1 MNFIKNIFIFLTTGL
16 VVLAIFNFI
25 FMPLYINQR
34 NVIVIPDLEG
44 LTIKEAEDISKSEGI
59 EIVVADTIFTNDLN
73 PNIILEQFPTSG
85 KSVKVGRSIKVKVTQ
100 FNQKILVPS
109 LIGKTLRA
117 AEITLDQNGIELD
130 SIYYSFN
137 SKFPKGIVSWQS
149 PAENDSIRKGF
160 GVRVEVSNGLA
171 PNDLIEVPNL
181 RGIFLSEA
189 LKIIKEK
196 GFKEGKIKYL
206 ENGNFL
212 SNTIINQNPE
222 DGTKIKQGS
231 KINLIVVK

>member
-1 MNFIKNIFIFLTTGL
+1 MNFLKNTFIFFVTGL
-16 VVLAIFNFI
+16 VVLIILNFI
-25 FMPLYINQR
+25 IMPIYINQR

-44 LTIKEAEDISKSEGI
+44 LTLEEAENISQSEGI

-73 PNIILEQFPTSG
+73 PDIILEQFPSSG
-85 KSVKVGRSIKVKVTQ
+85 KSVKLGRSIKVKITQ

-117 AEITLDQNGIELD
+117 AEITLDQNSIELD
-130 SIYYSFN
+130 SIYYSF
-137 SKFPKGIVSWQS
+137 STKYPKGIVSWQS

-171 PNDLIEVPNL
+171 PNDLVEVPNL

-189 LKIIKEK
+189 LKIINEK
-196 GFKEGKIKYL
+196 GFIEGKIRYV
-206 ENGNFL
+206 ENQKFL
-212 SNTIINQNPE
+212 SNTIINQNPV

-231 KINLIVVK
+231 KINLIVVQ

>member
-1 MNFIKNIFIFLTTGL
+1 MNFLKNTFIFFVTGL
-16 VVLAIFNFI
+16 LGLIIFNFI
-25 FMPLYINQR
+25 IMPIYINQR

-44 LTIKEAEDISKSEGI
+44 LTLEEAENISQSEGI

-73 PNIILEQFPTSG
+73 PDIILEQFPSSG
-85 KSVKVGRSIKVKVTQ
+85 KSVKLGRSIKVKITQ

-117 AEITLDQNGIELD
+117 AEITLDQNSIELD
-130 SIYYSFN
+130 SIYYSF
-137 SKFPKGIVSWQS
+137 STKYPKGIVSWQS

-171 PNDLIEVPNL
+171 PNDLVEVPNL

-189 LKIIKEK
+189 LKIINEK
-196 GFKEGKIKYL
+196 GFIEGKIRYV
-206 ENGNFL
+206 ENQKSL
-212 SNTIINQNPE
+212 SNTIINQNPV

-231 KINLIVVK
+231 KINLIVVQ

>member
-1 MNFIKNIFIFLTTGL
+1 M
-16 VVLAIFNFI
+16 
-25 FMPLYINQR
+25 
-34 NVIVIPDLEG
+34 
-44 LTIKEAEDISKSEGI
+44 
-59 EIVVADTIFTNDLN
+59 
-73 PNIILEQFPTSG
+73 
-85 KSVKVGRSIKVKVTQ
+85 
-100 FNQKILVPS
+100 
-109 LIGKTLRA
+109 
-117 AEITLDQNGIELD
+117 
-130 SIYYSFN
+130 
-137 SKFPKGIVSWQS
+137 
-149 PAENDSIRKGF
+149 
-160 GVRVEVSNGLA
+160 
-171 PNDLIEVPNL
+171 IEVPNL